1 MKINNIYICGIV
13 LFSLLAQ
20 KAYADNISINTSKDS
35 LYVEDNFAI
44 DGFVLT
50 NNNGSTGSGW
60 SDNWTYQTG
69 HSDGVALGDEY
80 IYTTKGAF
88 GISRY
93 LLNPIKFVGSTY
105 YVSFL
110 FKKNSSGIFRISGT
124 REDGVDRFGIHIRE
138 DGKLGAQAGT
148 DYNGTVLSSESFVQN
163 DQTYLVVAKYY
174 YTTKP
179 NMNISVYSVDDVV
192 PVEEPASWD
201 LEAEGAATGM
211 VAIDYFRLAFTNK
224 TICLD
229 ELKVGDTWKSVSTTD
244 IASAFPEI
252 EEVEQANSDV
262 QAVYQES
269 TTEEEAWTYE
279 VAEAGNYQLGYAWIW
294 VDGTDGEVDL
304 EVKRGSKT
312 IKSFTAES
320 TTAPYRFET
329 RMEDLAIGEQ
339 LSVSATPKNGAAYKL
354 SYRLAF
360 ATPTFADL
368 PEYNVASFG
377 AVGDGATNDFQAVKD
392 ACAAAE
398 DAGGGI
404 VSFDGS
410 KTYFI
415 EGPENY
421 AMFDFL
427 NASNIKVEGNG
438 AKIILHPK
446 GNFIRMDN
454 SENIHIDGFTT
465 TYDPLPYFQGDITAM
480 NVGDLYLDMQ
490 VDARY
495 DAPVTGKYRQIQDIF
510 GRSFWIT
517 LPGTKMGDGRHLS
530 VDSTAR
536 IGEDDHAI
544 RVFLQ
549 DHETADLQHSK
560 NQNATDYIIP
570 DRDYGHTNGYRD
582 SPYCGI
588 KRSSRVKIS
597 NILTHS
603 VCHFGYTIGSNYGP
617 ITFSNT
623 DMLAPHPEDMHVN
636 WRDGWHVWANRYG
649 IMIEDGDFDAGYT
662 YDDIFSP
669 HSNVPVVESTSGNII
684 HLQSKTGESP
694 QKYTD
699 KMVWQ
704 VGDLVSFWDESQM
717 EYYGMARVTVV
728 AETDNPRFLDITLDS
743 TLSQVQAGMYAINE
757 EIINRDMVIRRC
769 TTTPKGRSTAVR
781 QRTPVLYKDCDFQ
794 SIHFWTY
801 CGEPWRTRPRH
812 VKFDNC
818 YINERSTFNVDDT
831 WNLNIKNCT
840 INVGQVDVNN
850 CPRIVMDSIYFT
862 NITGDAIKLRS
873 ASNAYVFGEY
883 AYNGDASALEE
894 KYNKDISSTINFS
907 QPEVYPS
914 YAPPFLPEM
923 AQPQDLVYAD
933 EPFDFTGMSITNNGS
948 GNGWGGNWNASGA
961 GIGFDEQK
969 SLAYPEG
976 IEMNTAGGRIMQ
988 TQGFASNERMLESP
1002 FSLAGG
1008 TYYMSFL
1015 AQKSAGGA
1023 FKIATNNSSNYS
1035 RFSIEVTANGSVI
1048 AQSSTGEKSSVSEV
1062 FQNDTTQFVLVKFT
1076 NSGGNSAVTSVK
1088 VFNTGDQLPADDS
1101 NIAWDVESDPMATG
1115 VDQDRLII
1123 TIEDGT
1129 VKLDEILIGTSYK
1142 SVTFDEDYD
1151 PTGVNQKSIDSG
1163 ELQVQYLPDGIKLL
1177 GPGYGGIVTITDIL
1191 GRCIYLDSVEAFPYF
1206 IADSRINMSTGVKII
1221 RYQYDNKLYSAKVIR

>member
-1 MKINNIYICGIV
+1 MKIKSIKLWILILLGI
-13 LFSLLAQ
+13 FGRE
-20 KAYADNISINTSKDS
+20 AYADNISINTSKDS

-44 DGFVLT
+44 DGLVLT
-50 NNNGSTGSGW
+50 NNNGSSGSGW

-80 IYTTKGAF
+80 IYTAKGAF
-88 GISRY
+88 GVSRY

-110 FKKNSSGIFRISGT
+110 FKKSSSGIFRISGT
-124 REDGVDRFGIHIRE
+124 RADGIDRFGIHIKE

-148 DYNGTVLSSESFVQN
+148 DFNGTILSSESFVEN
-163 DQTYLVVAKYY
+163 NKTYLLVAKYY

-179 NMNISVYSVDDVV
+179 NMNISVYSAEDVV
-192 PVEEPASWD
+192 PGEEPASWD
-201 LEAEGAATGM
+201 LEAEGANTGM
-211 VAIDYFRLAFTNK
+211 VAIDYFRLAFTQK
-224 TICLD
+224 TIFLD

-252 EEVEQANSDV
+252 KEIEQANSDV
-262 QAVYQES
+262 QSVYQES
-269 TTEEEAWTYE
+269 TRDAHTWTYE
-279 VAEAGNYQLGYAWIW
+279 VAEAGNYQLGYAWLW
-294 VDGTDGEVDL
+294 VDGTEGEVDL
-304 EVKRGSKT
+304 EVKRGSET
-312 IKSFTAES
+312 IKSFTAKS
-320 TTAPYRFET
+320 ATAPYRFET

-339 LSVSATPKNGAAYKL
+339 LSVSATPKNGATYKL
-354 SYRLAF
+354 SYRLAY
-360 ATPTFADL
+360 ATPSFTDL
-368 PEYNVASFG
+368 PIFNVASYG
-377 AVGDGATNDFQAVKD
+377 ALGDGSTNDFQAVKD

-398 DAGGGI
+398 DAEGGI
-404 VSFDGS
+404 VSFDGA

-427 NASNIKVEGNG
+427 NATNIKVEGNG

-446 GNFIRMDN
+446 GNFIRMEN
-454 SENIHIDGFTT
+454 SENMHIDGFTT

-480 NVGDLYLDMQ
+480 NVGELYLDMQ

-510 GRSFWIT
+510 GRSFWIST
-517 LPGTKMGDGRHLS
+517 PGTKMGDGRHLS
-530 VDSTAR
+530 VDSTAQ
-536 IGEDDHAI
+536 IGGDDHAI

-549 DHETADLQHSK
+549 DHETADLQYSK

-570 DRDYGHTNGYRD
+570 DRDYGHTTGYRD
-582 SPYCGI
+582 APYCGI

-717 EYYGMARVTVV
+717 NYYGMARVTEVT
-728 AETDNPRFLDITLDS
+728 ETDNPRFLDITLDS
-743 TLSQVQAGMYAINE
+743 TLSLVQAGMYAINE

-769 TTTPKGRSTAVR
+769 TTTPKGRRTGVR

-840 INVGQVDVNN
+840 LNVGQVDVNN

-862 NITGDAIKLRS
+862 NITDDAIKLRS
-873 ASNAYVFGEY
+873 ASNAYVFGDY
-883 AYNGDASALEE
+883 AYNGDATALEQN
-894 KYNKDISSTINFS
+894 YNKDISSSINFS

-914 YAPPFLPEM
+914 YAPPFLMEM
-923 AQPQDLVYAD
+923 SQVQDLVYAD
-933 EPFDFTGMSITNNGS
+933 EPFDFTGETIANNGS
-948 GNGWGGNWNASGA
+948 GSGWGGDWSAAGA
-961 GIGFDEQK
+961 GIGFEEQK
-969 SLAYPEG
+969 SLVYPEG
-976 IEMNTAGGRIMQ
+976 IEINTAGGRIMHV
-988 TQGFASNERMLESP
+988 QGFASNERLLESP
-1002 FSLAGG
+1002 MSLAGG

-1015 AQKSAGGA
+1015 AQKSADGA

-1035 RFSIEVTANGSVI
+1035 RFRIEVKAQGTVI
-1048 AQSSTGEKSSVSEV
+1048 AQSGTGEKSSNSGV
-1062 FQNDTTQFVLVKFT
+1062 FKNDTTQFVLVKFT
-1076 NSGGNSAVTSVK
+1076 NSGGNSAVTRVK
-1088 VFNTGDQLPADDS
+1088 VFNMGDQLPADDS
-1101 NIAWDVESDPMATG
+1101 NIAWDVESDPMSTG

-1123 TIEDGT
+1123 TIEDGS
-1129 VKLDEILIGTSYK
+1129 VELDELLIGNSYTSVSY
-1142 SVTFDEDYD
+1142 DENYE
-1151 PTGVNQKSIDSG
+1151 PIGVSRESFYPE
-1163 ELQVQYLPDGIKLL
+1163 ELQVQYLTDGLNII
-1177 GPGYGGIVTITDIL
+1177 GPGYGGKISITDTL
-1191 GRCIYLDSVEAFPYF
+1191 GRLIYADTVKDLPYF
-1206 IADSRINMSTGVKII
+1206 ISDSRLSKSTGVKII
-1221 RYQYDNKLYSAKVIR
+1221 QYQSGSKLYTAKVIR